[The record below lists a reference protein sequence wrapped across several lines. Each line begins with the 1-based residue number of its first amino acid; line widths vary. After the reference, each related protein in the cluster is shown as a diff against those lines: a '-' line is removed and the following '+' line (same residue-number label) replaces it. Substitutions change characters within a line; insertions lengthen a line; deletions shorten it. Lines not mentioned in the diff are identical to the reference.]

1 MLGVFLLKEN
11 PYGVIVPRL
20 VDWLLKENPY
30 GVYPVRD
37 YLSIEKARRMGGLFR
52 EGY

>member
-1 MLGVFLLKEN
+1 LKEN

-20 VDWLLKENPY
+20 VDWLLRENPYGVIVPCFVDWLLRENPY

-37 YLSIEKARRMGGLFR
+37 YLSIKNA
-52 EGY
+52 